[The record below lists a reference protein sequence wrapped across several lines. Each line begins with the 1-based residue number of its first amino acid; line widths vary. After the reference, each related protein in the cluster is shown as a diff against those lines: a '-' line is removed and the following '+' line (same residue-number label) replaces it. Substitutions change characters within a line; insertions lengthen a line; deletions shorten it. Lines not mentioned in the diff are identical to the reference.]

1 MILLEVDSVCISI
14 DELEGDAPGAIDV
27 NSVTRGNKTSQQV
40 KVETRHIHILNLFGG
55 IKRIKPLQ
63 NALVHSAVDFRR
75 SVFRP
80 KLR

>member
-1 MILLEVDSVCISI
+1 MILLEVHPVCISV

-27 NSVTRGNKTSQQV
+27 NSVTWGNKTSQRV

-55 IKRIKPLQ
+55 IKCIKSLQ

-75 SVFRP
+75 SILRP